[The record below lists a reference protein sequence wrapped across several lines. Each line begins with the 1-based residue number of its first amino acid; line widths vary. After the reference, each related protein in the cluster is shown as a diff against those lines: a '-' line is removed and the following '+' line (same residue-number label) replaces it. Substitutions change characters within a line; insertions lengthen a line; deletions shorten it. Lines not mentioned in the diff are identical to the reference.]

1 MLNAISADTRIMKN
15 DNDFVI
21 QCEGNVNRLYEEIHT
36 LNGEEHSLCKVEL
49 AMSDSILH
57 LVAPC
62 SIYNSLVE
70 GSQVY
75 VEYAR
80 ESKII
85 LYVEV
90 VK

>member
-1 MLNAISADTRIMKN
+1 MKN

-36 LNGEEHSLCKVEL
+36 LNGEEHSLYKVEL
-49 AMSDSILH
+49 AMEDSVLH

-62 SIYNSLVE
+62 SIYNRLVE
-70 GSQVY
+70 RSQVY

-80 ESKII
+80 EGQII

-90 VK
+90 IR

>member
-1 MLNAISADTRIMKN
+1 MKN

-36 LNGEEHSLCKVEL
+36 LNGEEHSLCRVEL
-49 AMSDSILH
+49 VVKDAILH

-62 SIYNSLVE
+62 SIYNRLVE

-80 ESKII
+80 EGEII
-85 LYVEV
+85 LYMEV
-90 VK
+90 IR

>member
-1 MLNAISADTRIMKN
+1 MKN

-36 LNGEEHSLCKVEL
+36 LDGEGHSLYKVEL
-49 AMSDSILH
+49 STEDSVLQ

-62 SIYNSLVE
+62 SVYARLVV
-70 GSQVY
+70 GSRVH

-80 ESKII
+80 EGQII

-90 VK
+90 LG